1 MTTPDP
7 FGSRF
12 VSGYDEPPTEARIRN
27 LLILTM
33 LGPQPDLDGQQRT
46 SPQLIEFDFDPAHQ
60 DPVGGWQVVTTSE
73 ACPRCLG
80 PVEAGEHM
88 AVTVRGRRLCTD
100 CCI

>member
-1 MTTPDP
+1 MTGGP
-7 FGSRF
+7 FGARF
-12 VSGYDEPPTEARIRN
+12 IAGYDEPPTEARVRN

-33 LGPQPDLDGQQRT
+33 LGPQPDLDGTCPAPR
-46 SPQLIEFDFDPAHQ
+46 LIEFDFDPTNQ
-60 DPVGGWQVVTTSE
+60 DPVEGWQVVTTSE
-73 ACPRCLG
+73 ACPRCLR